1 MCINYNNR
9 VMSNTYTATLNEK
22 LLKNLLKE
30 IRILNANNSTSQKRY
45 LTKEFAEQIKIKET
59 TLRIYMSRANSGDI
73 RYNKYL
79 PHGINAGGK
88 FYWVQKQVD
97 DYWGVA

>member
-1 MCINYNNR
+1 
-9 VMSNTYTATLNEK
+9 MSNTYTATLNEK

-45 LTKEFAEQIKIKET
+45 LTKEFAKQIKISET
-59 TLRIYMSRANSGDI
+59 TLRIYMMKGNRGI
-73 RYNKYL
+73 EKYKRYL
-79 PHGINAGGK
+79 PHGVNAMGK
-88 FYWVQKQVD
+88 CYWIQKQVD